1 MILHI
6 LQHYHLPPQD
16 LTLEITE
23 DILIT
28 NNQAIFAI
36 IEKIHRLGVRLS
48 MDDFGTGYSSL
59 SYLRRLDLDEIKLD
73 KSFVHD
79 LEHDETSRTL
89 SEAVIRIG
97 ESLQL
102 SVIVEG
108 VENEAQ
114 RTLLSRQ
121 GYKIGQGFL
130 FPRPYLPVN

>member
-1 MILHI
+1 
-6 LQHYHLPPQD
+6 
-16 LTLEITE
+16 
-23 DILIT
+23 
-28 NNQAIFAI
+28 
-36 IEKIHRLGVRLS
+36 

-130 FPRPYLPVN
+130 FSEALSAGKLEQWLQQRTTSS